1 MNKLISILIAFCAI
15 ICCSITASAHQKKYG
30 NGQVTA
36 NYTGNK
42 VEIVDNVKNVCIV
55 VSVDKKKNNY
65 GQTVYDV
72 ICGPNKFAHGL
83 SKTALK
89 KIIESNIESVAKD
102 YGSIISPFA
111 GYIAG
116 ELYDIVCGY

>member
-1 MNKLISILIAFCAI
+1 MKRLISILFVLSAVFCF
-15 ICCSITASAHQKKYG
+15 SVNASAHQKQYG

-36 NYTGNK
+36 NYSGNK

-55 VSVDKKKNNY
+55 VTVEKKKNNY
-65 GQTVYDV
+65 GEIVYDV
-72 ICGPNKFAHGL
+72 VCGPNKFAHGL

-89 KIIESNIESVAKD
+89 KIIESNIESVSKD
-102 YGSIISPFA
+102 YGSLISPFA

-116 ELYDIVCGY
+116 ELYDMVCGY